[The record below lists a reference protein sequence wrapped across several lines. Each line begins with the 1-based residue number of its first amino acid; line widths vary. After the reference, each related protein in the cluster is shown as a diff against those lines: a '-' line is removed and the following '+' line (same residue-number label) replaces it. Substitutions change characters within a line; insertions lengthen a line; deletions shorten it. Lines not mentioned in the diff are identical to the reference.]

1 MSFMLGRFLNV
12 CAPGR
17 AENRR
22 GECWE
27 LLEFFLIDSLSRTIL
42 LSRKFIHILAA
53 HIPIPN
59 IY

>member
-1 MSFMLGRFLNV
+1 MSVL
-12 CAPGR
+12 R
-17 AENRR
+17 AELRI
-22 GECWE
+22 GEVSAGSFWK
-27 LLEFFLIDSLSRTIL
+27 FFLIDSLSRTIL